1 MGSSIDSIYL
11 SSTFDGQLLL
21 SSTGDATYRVDKFQ
35 VVNGALVTLWEVFGN
50 GTLVTKPQL
59 KRTGLDVTV
68 VNGGNGVRR
77 AERVAEPA
85 AAPNLSLGRCLK

>member
-1 MGSSIDSIYL
+1 M
-11 SSTFDGQLLL
+11 
-21 SSTGDATYRVDKFQ
+21 
-35 VVNGALVTLWEVFGN
+35 VNGALVTLWEVFGN

-68 VNGGNGVRR
+68 VNGNGVRR